1 MSDKETQCA
10 KLEMAKKGLQNL
22 IVAVRGGGDLRPA
35 MAEAEA
41 VLADVSKAPNLAP
54 AAEAE
59 PEEKA
64 AE

>member
-1 MSDKETQCA
+1 MDKDSQCA
-10 KLEMAKKGLQNL
+10 KLEMAKKGLHNL

-41 VLADVSKAPNLAP
+41 VLADVSKAPDLAP
-54 AAEAE
+54 AAEEA
-59 PEEKA
+59 PAEKA